1 MFNSYVKLPE
11 GKMFI
16 CSTCEKSIT
25 CTMYM
30 YIPPQIPFHFINI
43 TLQLTQ
49 NPPLMTITVCE
60 HPSIIGKA
68 SINDYILQMDANG
81 SFKSLRTVKSPPFMG
96 KSGYIMVNYG

>member
-1 MFNSYVKLPE
+1 
-11 GKMFI
+11 
-16 CSTCEKSIT
+16 
-25 CTMYM
+25 M
-30 YIPPQIPFHFINI
+30 YIPQIPFHFINI
-43 TLQLTQ
+43 TVQLTQ

-96 KSGYIMVNYG
+96 RSGYIMVNHGKSSIFMGHFTIVYSL